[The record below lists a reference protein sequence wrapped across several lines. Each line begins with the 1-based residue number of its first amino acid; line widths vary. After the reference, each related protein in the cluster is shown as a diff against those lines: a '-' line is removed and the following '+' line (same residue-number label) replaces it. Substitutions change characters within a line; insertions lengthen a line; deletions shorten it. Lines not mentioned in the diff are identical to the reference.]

1 MAENEFCTAGD
12 NDGMQ
17 DDVFAQVYDDSDND
31 GVYESVC
38 EEDLRLELEKLQRH
52 NHVLQQLADRVKRIQ
67 NDIEL
72 RRVMAEDCR
81 IKIIVLRQ
89 EVELE
94 KNLAV

>member
-1 MAENEFCTAGD
+1 MAENERCTPGD

-38 EEDLRLELEKLQRH
+38 EKDLRLELEKLQRH

-72 RRVMAEDCR
+72 CQAMAEDSST
-81 IKIIVLRQ
+81 KIVLLRQ
-89 EVELE
+89 DVELE
-94 KNLAV
+94 KQGAL